1 MNPHRFSDAIDQRQF
16 HEIKQLIEGTA
27 DAGDTIDGVANSV
40 SWKTVVEE
48 SPQLGKIPRAE
59 VAGIPFITRFMQ
71 FPAGTTFAHALDD

>member
-27 DAGDTIDGVANSV
+27 DAGDTIDGIANSV
-40 SWKTVVEE
+40 SWKTMVEE

-59 VAGIPFITRFMQ
+59 VARIHLYAISRRHDICPRSG
-71 FPAGTTFAHALDD
+71 